1 MLLSGSQIFNLV
13 LKSLWKNTKD
23 WEIDCHGNTPRFW
36 RGIYWITNE
45 KLGVRIWTANGM
57 PFFEIQNIGEVV
69 TASVTLNHSGSTYTH
84 SYFREEKV
92 RLSILQTTLLHIVF
106 LRKIRKYPYFLIL
119 LRYLILGSV
128 SLGFIMPL
136 LCYLENYQNK
146 KEIKIN
152 ISKKEYRNI
161 ILEEILN

>member
-1 MLLSGSQIFNLV
+1 MVLNGKQIFNLT
-13 LKSLWKNTKD
+13 LKSLWRNSKD

-36 RGIYWITNE
+36 RSIYWITNE
-45 KLGVRIWTANGM
+45 KLGVRIWAANGM
-57 PFFEIQNIGEVV
+57 PFFEVQNIGEVV
-69 TASVTLNHSGSTYTH
+69 TKSLSDHGFAPHTY

-106 LRKIRKYPYFLIL
+106 LRKIRRYPYFLIL
-119 LRYLILGSV
+119 LRYLILGLV

-136 LCYLENYQNK
+136 ICYLENYQNK

>member
-1 MLLSGSQIFNLV
+1 MVLNGKQIFNLV

-23 WEIDCHGNTPRFW
+23 WDIDCHGNTPRFW
-36 RGIYWITNE
+36 RSIYWITNE
-45 KLGVRIWTANGM
+45 KLGVRIWSANGM
-57 PFFEIQNIGEVV
+57 PFFEVQNIGEVV
-69 TASVTLNHSGSTYTH
+69 TKPLSTHGFAPHTY

-92 RLSILQTTLLHIVF
+92 RLSILQTTLLHIVY

-119 LRYLILGSV
+119 LRYLILGSITMF
-128 SLGFIMPL
+128 FISPL
-136 LCYLENYQNK
+136 MCYLENYQNK

>member
-1 MLLSGSQIFNLV
+1 MVLNGKQIFNLI

-23 WEIDCHGNTPRFW
+23 WDIDCHGNTPRFW
-36 RGIYWITNE
+36 RSIYWITNE
-45 KLGVRIWTANGM
+45 KLGVRIWAANGM
-57 PFFEIQNIGEVV
+57 PFFEVQNIGEIV
-69 TASVTLNHSGSTYTH
+69 TKSLSDHGFAPHTY
-84 SYFREEKV
+84 SYIREEKV
-92 RLSILQTTLLHIVF
+92 RLSILQTTLLHIVY
-106 LRKIRKYPYFLIL
+106 LRKIRRYPYLLIL
-119 LRYLILGSV
+119 LRYLILGSITMC
-128 SLGFIMPL
+128 FIGPL